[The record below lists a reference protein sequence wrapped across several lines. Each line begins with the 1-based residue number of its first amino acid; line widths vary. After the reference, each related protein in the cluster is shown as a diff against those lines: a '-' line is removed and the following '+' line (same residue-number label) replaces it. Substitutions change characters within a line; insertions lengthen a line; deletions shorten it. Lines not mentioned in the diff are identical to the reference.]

1 MWRGDGAGA
10 HVSEGVSGHLKLAGC
25 LVQPGCCHQLRLKY
39 WPSSTHYDVRLR
51 LTAHT
56 PNRQQV
62 YLVGSD
68 SRRTEIIQLQD
79 ILINF
84 LFLYPAFLLLYPWN

>member
-25 LVQPGCCHQLRLKY
+25 LVQPGCCHQLSLKY

-56 PNRQQV
+56 QGLQG
-62 YLVGSD
+62 YSD
-68 SRRTEIIQLQD
+68 KYRHFYSK
-79 ILINF
+79 ILHLHI
-84 LFLYPAFLLLYPWN
+84 